1 MRGLHSHDSAGVH
14 WGGRVNPMSTTILTL
29 EPDALVGAQE
39 RSSWEQAIV
48 ALVRRAA
55 ADGQRVVVS
64 TETKMVTPEEAA
76 RMLMVSRSTISR
88 RIAAGEI
95 RATKVGN
102 RNRIPYAEVRRAW
115 EQQMDIIAAAA
126 ADDIEAEL
134 FGGDV

>member
-1 MRGLHSHDSAGVH
+1 
-14 WGGRVNPMSTTILTL
+14 MSTTILTL

-55 ADGQRVVVS
+55 TDGQRVVVS